1 MDKRARAHHAERLL
15 SDDVLEAAFTA
26 VSERY
31 QRTFRDASATS
42 DDVLEARLMF
52 FALEQV
58 KANLR
63 SYVTDGKI
71 LEAKDQH
78 RVID

>member
-15 SDDVLEAAFTA
+15 
-26 VSERY
+26 
-31 QRTFRDASATS
+31 S